1 MKHFFFS
8 VILMIFA
15 GELFAHQQKESYTTV
30 QFNQRTQK
38 LEVMHRFYLH
48 DAEHVLNMVS
58 SSKVDLSL
66 DPEGQAAFADYVQ
79 LAFDLKDASKN
90 TLLLSYIG
98 FEIDGKYLW
107 IYQEADKRPPF
118 KGFWVRMTALQ
129 DVWPSQINHINFEFN
144 EQVNSVRLKHEDNW
158 QFVSLE

>member
-1 MKHFFFS
+1 MKYIFFCI
-8 VILMIFA
+8 VVTIFA
-15 GELFAHQQKESYTTV
+15 GELLAHQQKESYTTV

-58 SSKVDLSL
+58 SNKVDLTL
-66 DPEGQAAFADYVQ
+66 DPEAQSAFADYVQ

-90 TLLLSYIG
+90 SLLLNYIG

-107 IYQEADKRPPF
+107 VYQETDLQPPF

-129 DVWPSQINHINFEFN
+129 DVWSSQINHINFEFN
-144 EQVNSVRLKHEDNW
+144 QKVNSIRLKHEDNW
-158 QFVSLE
+158 QFVNLD